1 MQPQAISFIGK
12 ILAFRPRHPKLDWNQ
27 EFLPQS
33 VTTSIPVVFYMDSF
47 GVPPPT
53 SAPLPPIASSK
64 RHDFSFRVSVFLVAD
79 KQEGQSK
86 ALLKGS
92 IFYLDFFTA
101 TASAMHARKGKSR
114 VIGKICRAWNLT
126 VIRDSW
132 LIYPNKHIHIPYWKY
147 IVTWSVWEIT
157 CEESFGVIFT
167 EYKGAFYSSEAQ
179 FAETGS
185 NVKVQESIG
194 VKVQFETGRPP
205 CCSYQICVEVE
216 PSWRGS

>member
-1 MQPQAISFIGK
+1 MISRPVW
-12 ILAFRPRHPKLDWNQ
+12 AFSW
-27 EFLPQS
+27 F
-33 VTTSIPVVFYMDSF
+33 
-47 GVPPPT
+47 PT
-53 SAPLPPIASSK
+53 SKKVEAKHCWKVL
-64 RHDFSFRVSVFLVAD
+64 FSTY
-79 KQEGQSK
+79 K
-86 ALLKGS
+86 
-92 IFYLDFFTA
+92 DFFTA